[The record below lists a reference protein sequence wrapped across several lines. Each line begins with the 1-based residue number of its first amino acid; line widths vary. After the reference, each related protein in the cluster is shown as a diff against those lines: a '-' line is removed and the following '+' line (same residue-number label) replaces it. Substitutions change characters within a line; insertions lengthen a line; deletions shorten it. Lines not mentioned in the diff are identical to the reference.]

1 MEQEQDTPW
10 IRLTEHINIQ
20 KREDGQQTQKLGHP
34 SLTRLMDHYL
44 RIMSQADTL
53 KQIVSWRR
61 WLSLRSP
68 IQGYLK
74 TLVLKQWRLSNKQEW
89 TN

>member
-1 MEQEQDTPW
+1 
-10 IRLTEHINIQ
+10 
-20 KREDGQQTQKLGHP
+20 
-34 SLTRLMDHYL
+34 MDHYL
-44 RIMSQADTL
+44 RTMNQAVMP
-53 KQIVSWRR
+53 KQTVSLRQ

-74 TLVLKQWRLSNKQEW
+74 ILVLKQWRLFNKQEW